1 MTELE
6 CVKFWHHG
14 LFNYFLG
21 YFSIVIQMNG
31 TVIGNMSRSKT
42 LKLTQSS
49 RSFDTADLYLLGLLG
64 IRYNGLK

>member
-1 MTELE
+1 
-6 CVKFWHHG
+6 
-14 LFNYFLG
+14 
-21 YFSIVIQMNG
+21 MNG